1 MHNHDEDYDLEIL
14 QVAHAIIAD
23 TIGDDTDTD
32 TDHRCTGCGLRLMR
46 AEVRHGRCGPCGQDV
61 AVVAARRVIA
71 ASASAW
77 RKEGLA

>member
-1 MHNHDEDYDLEIL
+1 MHNHDDYDLEIL

-23 TIGDDTDTD
+23 TIGDIATDI
-32 TDHRCTGCGLRLMR
+32 DHRCGGCGLRLMR
-46 AEVRHGRCGPCGQDV
+46 AEVRHGRCGPCGQDA

>member
-1 MHNHDEDYDLEIL
+1 MHNHDDDIDHDIEMTHLAMVVID
-14 QVAHAIIAD
+14 D
-23 TIGDDTDTD
+23 TIGQDEADP
-32 TDHRCTGCGLRLMR
+32 RCGACHLRLLT
-46 AEVRHGRCGPCGQDV
+46 AEVRHGRCGPCGQDA